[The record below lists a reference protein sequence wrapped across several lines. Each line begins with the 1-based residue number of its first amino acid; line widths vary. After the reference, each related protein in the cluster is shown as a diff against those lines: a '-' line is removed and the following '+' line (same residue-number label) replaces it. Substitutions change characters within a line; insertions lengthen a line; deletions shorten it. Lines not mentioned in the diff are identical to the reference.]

1 MNNPYISR
9 GPVRDSALFF
19 GRRHE
24 LQEISAF
31 LLGNQSVSIVG
42 PRKIGKTS
50 LLFHLIRPETKSSL
64 ALEHQ
69 FLFVY
74 LDCEVL
80 GDSEHGEVY
89 GVFASE
95 MALALDEQEFD
106 PEPTLE
112 RAISHPTRI
121 SFETAVRK
129 LNRRDIRIVII
140 LDEFERLSS
149 NPKLNVN
156 FFNALRSAAG
166 RFQLVY
172 LTASTKPLIHLTYVK
187 NQEEILSSPFFN
199 IFAHLHLG
207 LLSQVEAEQL
217 IEVPAR
223 SHGNPFSRDEKTHIY
238 RLAGGHPFILQV
250 ACFHLFSSKRNL
262 FNLEETIRQE
272 LQAHY
277 EYYWRNLTP
286 IEQSTLMQL
295 QTLSA
300 DQEPD
305 TTIVS
310 ALRDLSQKCMIFE
323 HDGRYQYFS
332 HSWQTFVFEQEKP
345 TLQNQLTGSFSG
357 SLIAPYEIGDLLG
370 RGGMSEVYKGIHLRL
385 GKPVAIKILPSSFAS
400 KEDFRARFHREARA
414 VAALSHPNIVQVF
427 DFGDFQGAYYMVMD
441 LIEGQDLMSYLN
453 EAEPLPLT
461 HVLSIGKDIAAA
473 LDYAHS
479 KGIVHRDIKPSN
491 ILLRD
496 NSDSPATW
504 PYQCILTDFGVA
516 KIRQESTNST
526 KTGGILGTLNYMAP
540 EQIRQTSQV
549 THHADIY
556 ALGVVLYRALTG
568 RLPFSGDSFGSVIDG
583 HLHQEPPNPRTI
595 NSRIPDDVA
604 AALLKALSKEPENRF
619 ETAVS
624 FLNALERNT

>member
-9 GPVRDSALFF
+9 GPVRDGDLFF
-19 GRRHE
+19 GRGHE

-31 LLGNQSVSIVG
+31 LQGNQSVSIVG

-50 LLFHLIRPETKSSL
+50 LLFQLIRPETRVSL
-64 ALEHQ
+64 MLEQQ

-80 GDSEHGEVY
+80 GDSDHSEIF

-95 MALALDEQEFD
+95 MEIALEEQGFD
-106 PEPTLE
+106 PEPAIE

-129 LNRRDIRIVII
+129 LNRRDICIVII
-140 LDEFERLSS
+140 LDEFERLSANS
-149 NPKLNVN
+149 KLNVN

-207 LLSQVEAEQL
+207 LLSQAEAEQL
-217 IEVPAR
+217 IEVPAQ
-223 SHGNPFSRDEKTHIY
+223 SHGNPFSQDENSFVY
-238 RLAGGHPFILQV
+238 ELAGGHPFILQV
-250 ACFHLFSSKRNL
+250 ACFHLFSSKGNL
-262 FNLEETIRQE
+262 LTLEETVRQE

-286 IEQSTLMQL
+286 IEQSTLMRL
-295 QTLSA
+295 QVLSL
-300 DQEPD
+300 DQESD

-310 ALRDLSQKCMIFE
+310 VLRDLSQKCLIIE
-323 HDGRYQYFS
+323 QDGTYQYFS
-332 HSWQTFVFEQEKP
+332 RSWQTFVSEQETP
-345 TLQNQLTGSFSG
+345 TIQSQSSGSFSG
-357 SLIAPYEIGDLLG
+357 SHIAPYEIGDLLG
-370 RGGMSEVYKGIHLRL
+370 RGGMSEVYKGIHVRL
-385 GKPVAIKILPSSFAS
+385 GKPVAIKVLPSTFAS
-400 KEDFRARFHREARA
+400 KGDFRTRFHREARA

-441 LIEGQDLMSYLN
+441 LIDGQDLMAYLN
-453 EAEPLPLT
+453 ESESLPLT

-496 NSDSPATW
+496 NTDTPDAW
-504 PYQCILTDFGVA
+504 PYQCVLTDFGVA

-556 ALGVVLYRALTG
+556 ALGVVMYRALTG
-568 RLPFSGDSFGSVIDG
+568 RLPFSGDNFGSVIDG
-583 HLHQEPPNPRTI
+583 HLHREPPDPRTI
-595 NSRIPDDVA
+595 NSQIPDAIA
-604 AALLKALSKEPENRF
+604 AALLKAMSKEPENRF
-619 ETAVS
+619 ETANS
-624 FLNALERNT
+624 FLSALEYYT

>member
-9 GPVRDSALFF
+9 GPVKDSSLFF

-24 LQEISAF
+24 LQEIAAF

-50 LLFHLIRPETKSSL
+50 LLFHLMRPETKTSL
-64 ALEHQ
+64 ALENQ

-80 GDSEHGEVY
+80 GDSEHSEIF

-95 MALALDEQEFD
+95 MELALEEQGFD
-106 PEPTLE
+106 PEPALE

-140 LDEFERLSS
+140 LDEFERLSANS
-149 NPKLNVN
+149 KLNVN

-207 LLSQVEAEQL
+207 LLSQAEAEQL
-217 IEVPAR
+217 ITVPAETQG
-223 SHGNPFSRDEKTHIY
+223 HPFSQEERALIY
-238 RLAGGHPFILQV
+238 GLAGGHPFMLQV
-250 ACFHLFSSKRNL
+250 ACFHLFSAKENPL
-262 FNLEETIRQE
+262 NLEETIRQE

-277 EYYWRNLTP
+277 EYYWHNLTP
-286 IEQSTLMQL
+286 VEQSTLMRL
-295 QTLSA
+295 QTLSLE
-300 DQEPD
+300 QEPD

-310 ALRDLSQKCMIFE
+310 ALRDLNQKCLIVE
-323 HDGRYQYFS
+323 REGVYQYFS
-332 HSWQTFVFEQEKP
+332 RSWQTFVYEQETP

-357 SLIAPYEIGDLLG
+357 SQIAPYEIGDLLG
-370 RGGMSEVYKGIHLRL
+370 RGGMSEVYKGIHTRLR
-385 GKPVAIKILPSSFAS
+385 KAVAIKILPSSFAS
-400 KEDFRARFHREARA
+400 KGDFRDRFHREARA

-441 LIEGQDLMSYLN
+441 LIEGQDLMNYLN
-453 EAEPLPLT
+453 DAESLPLP

-491 ILLRD
+491 ILLR
-496 NSDSPATW
+496 NSNDTSEAW
-504 PYQCILTDFGVA
+504 PYQCVLTDFGVA

-549 THHADIY
+549 TPHADIY

-568 RLPFSGDSFGSVIDG
+568 KLPFSGDNFGSVIDG
-583 HLHQEPPNPRTI
+583 HLNRMPPNPKTL
-595 NSRIPDDVA
+595 NSEIPDAIAV
-604 AALLKALSKEPENRF
+604 ALLKALSKEPENRY
-619 ETAVS
+619 ETADS
-624 FLNALERNT
+624 FLNALARAA

>member
-9 GPVRDSALFF
+9 GPVKDGDLFF
-19 GRRHE
+19 GRGHE

-31 LLGNQSVSIVG
+31 LQGNQSVSIVG

-50 LLFHLIRPETKSSL
+50 LLFHLIRPETRVTL
-64 ALEHQ
+64 TLEQQ

-80 GDSEHGEVY
+80 GDSDHSEIF

-95 MALALDEQEFD
+95 MEIALEEQGFD
-106 PEPTLE
+106 PEPAIE

-140 LDEFERLSS
+140 LDEFERLSA

-166 RFQLVY
+166 RFQLIY

-187 NQEEILSSPFFN
+187 NQQEILSSPFFN

-207 LLSQVEAEQL
+207 LLSKAEAELL
-217 IEVPAR
+217 IEVPAQ
-223 SHGNPFSRDEKTHIY
+223 SHDSPFSRDEKALIY
-238 RLAGGHPFILQV
+238 GIAGGHPFMLQV
-250 ACFHLFSSKRNL
+250 ACFHLFSSKENL
-262 FNLEETIRQE
+262 INLEETIRQE

-286 IEQSTLMQL
+286 IEQSTLMRL
-295 QTLSA
+295 QVLSL

-310 ALRDLSQKCMIFE
+310 VLRDLSQKCLIIE
-323 HDGRYQYFS
+323 QDGTYQYFS
-332 HSWQTFVFEQEKP
+332 RSWQTFVSEQETP
-345 TLQNQLTGSFSG
+345 TIQSQSSGSFSG
-357 SLIAPYEIGDLLG
+357 SHIAPYEIGDLLG
-370 RGGMSEVYKGIHLRL
+370 RGGMSEVYKGIHVRL
-385 GKPVAIKILPSSFAS
+385 GKPVAIKVLPSTFAS
-400 KEDFRARFHREARA
+400 KGDFRARFHREARA

-441 LIEGQDLMSYLN
+441 LIEGQDLMAYLN
-453 EAEPLPLT
+453 EAEPLPLS
-461 HVLSIGKDIAAA
+461 HVLSIGKDVAAA

-496 NSDSPATW
+496 NIDTPDAW
-504 PYQCILTDFGVA
+504 PYQCVLTDFGVA

-556 ALGVVLYRALTG
+556 ALGVVMYRALTG
-568 RLPFSGDSFGSVIDG
+568 RLPFSGDNFGSVIDG
-583 HLHQEPPNPRTI
+583 HLHREPPDPRTI
-595 NSRIPDDVA
+595 NSQIPNAIA
-604 AALLKALSKEPENRF
+604 AALLKAMSKEPENRF
-619 ETAVS
+619 ETANL
-624 FLNALERNT
+624 FLSALEYNT